1 MSSSELLDLVRRG
14 EIEGLEI
21 LQVLRNPYCT
31 PEIVEKISENRH
43 WLTSHQVRELLAGFR
58 GMPMAR
64 AMNLLATLPWLSLME
79 VARSPRTPPGVRRLA
94 EKKILVRISTM
105 TLGEKIALA
114 RRAHR
119 PLIRPLISTTQSEV
133 LIALL
138 DNPFLVEND
147 VHLMLNTITP
157 PPSLITEIVRHSR
170 WGSYYGVRLALVECK
185 HTPLPL
191 AMSSMVQLTRIDLKG
206 LCERPDLRDEIK
218 DAAKSLLE
226 KARLRTSPIKH
237 KEGLCHDFNDTSF
250 AYSPIAGKKGCT
262 K

>member
-1 MSSSELLDLVRRG
+1 MNSSELLDLVRRG

-31 PEIVEKISENRH
+31 TEIVDRICENRH

-58 GMPMAR
+58 GMPLAR

-79 VARSPRTPPGVRRLA
+79 VARSPRTPPAVRRQA
-94 EKKILVRISTM
+94 EKRILTRISTM

-119 PLIRPLISTTQSEV
+119 PLIRPLIGTALGDV

-138 DNPFLVEND
+138 DNPYLVEND
-147 VHLMLNTITP
+147 IHLMLNTITP
-157 PPSLITEIVRHSR
+157 PPDLIIEVVRHSR

-191 AMSSMVQLTRIDLKG
+191 ALSSMVQLTRIDLKG
-206 LCERPDLRDEIK
+206 LYQRPDLRPEIK
-218 DAAKSLLE
+218 DAARSLLD
-226 KARLRTSPIKH
+226 KARDRSAADKP
-237 KEGLCHDFNDTSF
+237 EGG
-250 AYSPIAGKKGCT
+250 AEEG
-262 K
+262 